1 MIGVFRVV
9 CVSCACIRTLP
20 VWVVGVGAFWVGH
33 KCYARGKHAVG
44 FTFNTCWAH
53 SLQLLMLD
61 GFLVL
66 VVVWCVVC
74 DLYSG

>member
-9 CVSCACIRTLP
+9 CVSCACIKSLP
-20 VWVVGVGAFWVGH
+20 AWVVGVGALLGWAF
-33 KCYARGKHAVG
+33 KRGKHAVG
-44 FTFNTCWAH
+44 FTFNTCWAL
-53 SLQLLMLD
+53 SPRLLMLD